1 MVSQQSPQVLAEE
14 LAATCARLGQVRI
27 MEVCGTHT
35 VSVYRSGIK
44 AMIPDNLRL
53 ISGPGCPVCV
63 SSQGYLDAACEIAGR
78 AGIIVCTY
86 GDMMRVPGRHGCL
99 EEERSKGADVRVVY
113 SALDAVKLAED
124 NPDAQV
130 VFLAIGFETTVAGH
144 AAAILEAQTRDL
156 RNFTMLTAQKRV
168 VPAML
173 ALLSAGEVPIDGFLC
188 PGHVSVVIGSQ
199 AYLEVVEQYH
209 KPCVV
214 AGFEAGQIL
223 RGLLR
228 IVEQAAAG
236 AAKVE
241 NVYELAV
248 QEEGNPVALGLIH
261 KVFRPGPTVWR
272 AIGSIPDSG
281 LVLREEFQAFCA
293 LDRFGIEIGQD
304 YDPPGCRCG
313 EVIQGKVD
321 PQDCPLF
328 ADRCTPTKPV
338 GPCMVSS
345 EGTCAAVF
353 KYDRKSTSK
362 S

>member
-1 MVSQQSPQVLAEE
+1 M
-14 LAATCARLGQVRI
+14 
-27 MEVCGTHT
+27 
-35 VSVYRSGIK
+35 
-44 AMIPDNLRL
+44 
-53 ISGPGCPVCV
+53 
-63 SSQGYLDAACEIAGR
+63 
-78 AGIIVCTY
+78 
-86 GDMMRVPGRHGCL
+86 
-99 EEERSKGADVRVVY
+99 VY

-144 AAAILEAQTRDL
+144 AAAILEAQSRDV
-156 RNFTMLTAQKRV
+156 RNFTVLTAQKRV

-173 ALLSAGEVPIDGFLC
+173 ALLAAGQVAIDGFLC
-188 PGHVSVVIGSQ
+188 PGHVSVVIGSH
-199 AYLEVVEQYH
+199 AYLDVVEQYH

-228 IVEQAAAG
+228 IVEQTAAG

-241 NVYELAV
+241 NIYELAV
-248 QEEGNPVALGLIH
+248 QEEGNPVARELIH
-261 KVFRPGPTVWR
+261 KVFQPGPTVWR
-272 AIGSIPDSG
+272 ALGSLPDSG

-293 LDRFGIEIGQD
+293 LDRFGIEIGPD

-328 ADRCTPTKPV
+328 GERCTPTKPV

-353 KYDRKSTSK
+353 KYDRKSVSK